1 MALLEAA
8 VVATVAVMVVVV
20 AAATEVAMVV
30 AMVVATVV
38 ATTIDTA
45 PLPGM
50 TEATGTTD
58 PLAMTADPATVLLTT
73 DCLETTASVPIRLPL
88 VVEATTVTEALPL
101 DERGT
106 KMWAAQASLLA
117 RRPYLFVEG
126 PRSAKVRARW
136 GPTLLFKQCLAIQI
150 SCSRRIIN
158 WASLVS
164 MTDRDFDCL

>member
-1 MALLEAA
+1 MTTALLEAA
-8 VVATVAVMVVVV
+8 VVATVVVMVVVV
-20 AAATEVAMVV
+20 AAATEV

-73 DCLETTASVPIRLPL
+73 DCLETIASVPIRLLL
-88 VVEATTVTEALPL
+88 VAVATTVTEALPL

-106 KMWAAQASLLA
+106 KMWAAQASPLA
-117 RRPYLFVEG
+117 R
-126 PRSAKVRARW
+126 
-136 GPTLLFKQCLAIQI
+136 
-150 SCSRRIIN
+150 
-158 WASLVS
+158 
-164 MTDRDFDCL
+164 